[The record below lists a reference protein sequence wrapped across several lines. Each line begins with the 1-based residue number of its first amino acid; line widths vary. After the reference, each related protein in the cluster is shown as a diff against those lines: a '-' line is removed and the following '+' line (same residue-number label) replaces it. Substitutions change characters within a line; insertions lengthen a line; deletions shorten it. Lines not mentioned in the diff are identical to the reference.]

1 VIDFIDDFYYT
12 VINMEFRPRQ
22 TRMDIMKSQST
33 QGKVVLITGCS
44 SGIGRATAVFLARQ
58 GCRVYATVRKE
69 KDADALRQLSL
80 PGLIPLCPLDLP
92 KPDDIRGILSQ
103 VKDDLSRRGEPGLAA
118 LINNAGGGAVAPI
131 ELMDLAVF
139 AAEVQ
144 ARLVGTVAL
153 TQAFLPLLRAGAGRI
168 IWVVTPAIIPTPYVT
183 SIHACDFAVNCLA
196 RTLEIELKPWHI
208 PNIQVRCGGIKTA
221 KGLQTTAEIEAVLR
235 QPGADL
241 YRERLTRW
249 QKEMTEFDDRRV
261 EPEEVAQVI
270 WRALMAAHPQRR
282 YRIGHMAGA
291 AALLEALP
299 QPLTDAVLGM
309 RF

>member
-1 VIDFIDDFYYT
+1 
-12 VINMEFRPRQ
+12 
-22 TRMDIMKSQST
+22 MKSQST
-33 QGKVVLITGCS
+33 EGKSVLITGCS
-44 SGIGRATAVFLARQ
+44 SGIGRATALFLARQ

-69 KDADALRQLSL
+69 KDADALRELSL
-80 PGLIPLCPLDLP
+80 PGLTPLCPLDLP
-92 KPDDIRGILSQ
+92 KQDDISGVFRQ

-118 LINNAGGGAVAPI
+118 LINNAGGGGVAPI

-139 AAEVQ
+139 SAEVQ

-208 PNIQVRCGGIKTA
+208 PNILVRCGGIKTA
-221 KGLQTTAEIEAVLR
+221 KGLQTTAEVEAVLR
-235 QPGADL
+235 QPGAGL

-249 QKEMTEFDDRRV
+249 QKDMAEFDEKRV
-261 EPEEVAQVI
+261 EPDEVARVI
-270 WRALMAAHPQRR
+270 WRAVTAVHPRRR
-282 YRIGHMAGA
+282 YGLGHMAGA
-291 AALLEALP
+291 AALLETLP
-299 QPLTDAVLGM
+299 QPLTDAILGM